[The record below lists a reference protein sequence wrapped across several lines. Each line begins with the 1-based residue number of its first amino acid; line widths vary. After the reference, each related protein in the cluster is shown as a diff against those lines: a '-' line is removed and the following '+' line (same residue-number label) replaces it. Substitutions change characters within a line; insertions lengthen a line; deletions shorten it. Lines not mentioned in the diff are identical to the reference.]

1 MPSVP
6 LDTRSFRSWMT
17 SGYVWLFAGALLL
30 RWLYLAEAANRNE
43 LLTYPVVDAKV
54 YVRWAHDILAGH
66 WLWYEAKT
74 YTPGIPLW
82 LAGWFAALGERPLLH
97 FAIFHVL
104 GALQAVVI
112 GKTAEIFWGRRAGL
126 ATGWITAF
134 YWPLI
139 LFEATYYAEPF
150 AILNLSLTLYLLAR
164 WSRSDGH
171 WRWLVLAGF
180 CAGASTLARANAM
193 LCLPVFA
200 AWVAWIAL
208 QKSWRHAAAAVGTL
222 AIGPALLCLPIVAW
236 NWKVTGVAELR
247 TGGWLSVY
255 LGNNPDYRGLV
266 VPVGVRWND
275 FVYLPIRAGK
285 IDRREQNEYW
295 HDAVRHTLH
304 ERGGEWLRLMGRK
317 ALMLTGRF
325 EVSQEID
332 IATFRQSSRLLSL
345 PVWPGWGFLFPL
357 ALVGAVALMWPRDTR
372 RDASLLLLCAAIY
385 MLSVA
390 PVQAAGRYRLPVV
403 VPMLPLAGY
412 ALIHLAGL
420 ARRRAWPQLGGS
432 LALASAAAVLA
443 WPDWLSLSQEKIIN
457 HSFLVGLKRDE
468 GGDPDSA
475 LTAYAKGAAWNPI
488 DPDCPLNAGRIELRR
503 KEIAKAE
510 AHFARSLE
518 VYPNGHEATIGLA
531 ECALAHG
538 NPAEALK
545 HVEAA
550 LRIAPNHLDA
560 LSLAARAFSEQRD
573 WLKVAEACA
582 LMRNAPAYPA
592 SVAFTEARALTLA
605 KRSADALP
613 LYEAVAQEPWHS
625 PLERARATFLAG
637 TLSWRT
643 PPRRARAVEHWRRLA
658 AGSPGLFQS
667 LGRLLLG
674 ETTPEA
680 VLAAIPETI
689 REGGE
694 PHLAYALAMAAIQQR
709 NPEEAVRQLTA
720 ITTKR
725 NAAQLPEEKRELL
738 EIWALEDL
746 SRARPA
752 PAPR

>member
-1 MPSVP
+1 MPSASP
-6 LDTRSFRSWMT
+6 DSRSIRSWVT
-17 SGYVWLFAGALLL
+17 SGYVWLFAGALVL
-30 RWLYLAEAANRNE
+30 RWLYLAEAASRNE
-43 LLTYPVVDAKV
+43 LLTYPVVDAQV

-82 LAGWFAALGERPLLH
+82 LAGWFALLGEKPLLH
-97 FAIFHVL
+97 FAIFHLL

-112 GKTAEIFWGRRAGL
+112 GKTAEIFWGRCAGL
-126 ATGWITAF
+126 ATGWIAAL

-164 WSRSDGH
+164 WSRSEGD

-208 QKSWRHAAAAVGTL
+208 QKSWRQAAAAVGLL
-222 AIGPALLCLPIVAW
+222 AVGPALLCLPIVAW

-275 FVYLPIRAGK
+275 FVYLPIRAGQ
-285 IDRREQNEYW
+285 IDRGEQNDYW
-295 HDAVRHTLH
+295 RGAV
-304 ERGGEWLRLMGRK
+304 ERTIRERTGEWLQLMARK

-332 IATFRQSSRLLSL
+332 ISTFRQSSRLLAL
-345 PVWPGWGFLFPL
+345 PAWPGWGLLFPL
-357 ALVGAVALMWPRDTR
+357 ALVGAVGLIRPRDTR
-372 RDASLLLLCAAIY
+372 RDAALLLLCAVIY
-385 MLSVA
+385 LLSVA

-403 VPMLPLAGY
+403 VPMLPLAGW
-412 ALIHLAGL
+412 ALLHLAGL
-420 ARRRAWPQLGGS
+420 ARRRAWRQLAGP
-432 LALASAAAVLA
+432 LALASAAVVLA
-443 WPDWLSLSQEKIIN
+443 WPDWLSLSREKIIN
-457 HSFLVGLKRDE
+457 HFFLVGLKRAE
-468 GGDPDSA
+468 AGDPDGA
-475 LTAYAKGAAWNPI
+475 LAAYAQGAAWNPI
-488 DPDCPLNAGRIELRR
+488 DPDCPLNSGRIELRR

-510 AHFARSLE
+510 AHFTRSLE
-518 VYPNGHEATIGLA
+518 VYPNGHEATIGLG
-531 ECALAHG
+531 ECALA
-538 NPAEALK
+538 NARPAEALK

-550 LRIAPNHLDA
+550 LRIAPNHLEA
-560 LSLAARAFSEQRD
+560 LSLAARAFTEQRD

-592 SVAFTEARALTLA
+592 SVAFTEARALALA
-605 KRSADALP
+605 GRSAAALP
-613 LYEAVAQEPWHS
+613 LYEAVAREPWHS

-637 TLSWRT
+637 TLSWRL
-643 PPRRARAVEHWRRLA
+643 PPRRAAAVEHWRRLA
-658 AGSPGLFQS
+658 ASPPGLFQS
-667 LGRLLLG
+667 LGRLLLH

-680 VLAAIPETI
+680 VLAALPGDI
-689 REGGE
+689 RESGE

-720 ITTKR
+720 IVTR
-725 NAAQLPEEKRELL
+725 RDAAKLPEEKRDLL

-746 SRARPA
+746 SRARPPA
-752 PAPR
+752 APR